1 MQWMQYSQNCAKW
14 AGVNFSTS
22 NASLLTIA
30 LTCLLCNF
38 CDCNSLRT
46 LSVTCKMPIFLAYYI
61 FDITVIKHI
70 QLLLESHAN
79 INPPLSTSSTKMITN
94 CCLAS
99 SPLPP
104 KISYQHGLFP
114 LDTCRITHHTPHTHT
129 HTSNYCLKF
138 TLQMPTNALTNIKS
152 DEICNIFLSSTE
164 AVIWTKLLLKF
175 FALHI
180 LRLSITN
187 EHFVQQKTFETCNE
201 IYSVRH
207 TRYSTRY
214 ILC

>member
-1 MQWMQYSQNCAKW
+1 MQISIPPSQLHPQRWLQTVVWLHHLCPPK
-14 AGVNFSTS
+14 F
-22 NASLLTIA
+22 LTNMVSSHWI
-30 LTCLLCNF
+30 L
-38 CDCNSLRT
+38 
-46 LSVTCKMPIFLAYYI
+46 V
-61 FDITVIKHI
+61 
-70 QLLLESHAN
+70 ESH
-79 INPPLSTSSTKMITN
+79 IT
-94 CCLAS
+94 L
-99 SPLPP
+99 
-104 KISYQHGLFP
+104 
-114 LDTCRITHHTPHTHT
+114 HTHTHT

-214 ILC
+214 ILCWQNDSLRCTNIKKSSSHLKILGTSRVT